1 MLESIL
7 PALTGMITTAKA
19 MASFDAFRKGRKGDV
34 RALIEELKENFRL
47 CCHVVNDGI
56 DHKTVISKFA
66 TAEFDRLNKA
76 GFNFNALQSKKISA
90 FPGIEKTDLA
100 SWPSKT
106 TEALVENIYDKIK
119 SLKSAHD
126 FTPTSSTNRRKLIN
140 IHKRIRLLL
149 HHARANTSGGRPS
162 PRTPGVTK

>member
-7 PALTGMITTAKA
+7 PALTGMITTARA

-100 SWPSKT
+100 SHGMRTYAHRARRASGQTSLGWPT
-106 TEALVENIYDKIK
+106 TRPPSRWLRRTR
-119 SLKSAHD
+119 HD
-126 FTPTSSTNRRKLIN
+126 
-140 IHKRIRLLL
+140 L
-149 HHARANTSGGRPS
+149 H
-162 PRTPGVTK
+162 